1 MPDGPLAEAQLVA
14 FVGTTRPSEAKRFF
28 AETLGLRLVAED
40 AFALVFD
47 GLGVSLRVTPVA
59 QLTPRPFTVL
69 GWQVP
74 DIATSVQTLAARGV
88 AVERF
93 EGIEQDAHG
102 VWHAPS
108 GAAVAWFK
116 DPDGNLLS
124 LSQQ

>member
-1 MPDGPLAEAQLVA
+1 
-14 FVGTTRPSEAKRFF
+14 
-28 AETLGLRLVAED
+28 
-40 AFALVFD
+40 
-47 GLGVSLRVTPVA
+47 
-59 QLTPRPFTVL
+59 L

-74 DIATSVQTLAARGV
+74 DAASAVRALAARGV

-93 EGIEQDAHG
+93 EGIEQDGLG

-124 LSQQ
+124 LSQH

>member
-1 MPDGPLAEAQLVA
+1 MSDGPLAGARLVA
-14 FVGTTRPSEAKRFF
+14 FLATTRPADAKRFF
-28 AETLGLRLVAED
+28 AETLGLSLIAED

-47 GLGVSLRVTPVA
+47 GLGVTLRVTPVA
-59 QLTPRPFTVL
+59 ELVPRPFTVL

-74 DIATSVQTLAARGV
+74 DITQAVRALAARGV

-93 EGIEQDAHG
+93 EGIGQDELG

-116 DPDGNLLS
+116 DRDGNLLS
-124 LSQQ
+124 FSQR

>member
-1 MPDGPLAEAQLVA
+1 MPDGPLAGAKLVA
-14 FVGTTRPSEAKRFF
+14 FLGTTRPAEAKQFF
-28 AETLGLRLVAED
+28 AETLGLRLVSED

-59 QLTPRPFTVL
+59 ELAPRPFTVL

-74 DIATSVQTLAARGV
+74 DVATAVQALAARGV
-88 AVERF
+88 AIERF
-93 EGIEQDAHG
+93 EGMPQDKLG

-124 LSQQ
+124 VSQH